1 MIGIDVG
8 GANLKVV
15 DDGGVHIHY
24 CPLFDD
30 APIREILG
38 QHIGSNAAVVMSGE
52 LADCFESKSEG
63 IGAIV
68 GAVRAIFPR
77 AIFYGTDGAFHSG
90 PVPEL
95 AAANWLVSAEYLK
108 EHYPD
113 ALFCDIGST
122 TTDIVPLCR
131 FDDLVGLSDLGRL
144 RRGYLIY
151 HGLLRTSIPTILRTV
166 SIDGTGIPVATEYF
180 ASAADAHLVLGH
192 ISPAEYSCPAPDG
205 GSRSRKGALRRLAR
219 VVCADLE
226 EIGEDGAVAIARAF
240 WEMQKQE
247 VSAAVSRA
255 ADESGA
261 DRIVVAGIGSRL
273 WSRVLGGID
282 LRDEMGAYADAL
294 PAFAVREV
302 AERRA
307 GR

>member
-24 CPLFDD
+24 CPLFDG
-30 APIREILG
+30 APIQEILG

-52 LADCFESKSEG
+52 LADCFESKEEG

-77 AIFYGTDGAFHSG
+77 AMFYGTDTAFHSG
-90 PVPEL
+90 PVPQL
-95 AAANWLVSAEYLK
+95 AAANWLVSADYLR

-122 TTDIVPLCR
+122 TTDIIPLCR
-131 FDDLVGLSDLGRL
+131 FDDLVGLRDLDRL

-151 HGLLRTSIPTILRTV
+151 HGLLRTSIPTLLRTV
-166 SIDGTGIPVATEYF
+166 SIDGTALPVATECF
-180 ASAADAHLVLGH
+180 ACAADAHIALDH

-205 GSRSRKGALRRLAR
+205 GDRSREGALRRLAR
-219 VVCADLE
+219 VVCADLG
-226 EIGEDGAVAIARAF
+226 EIGEDGAVTIARAF
-240 WEMQKQE
+240 WEIQRQE
-247 VSAAVSRA
+247 VTTAVARGA
-255 ADESGA
+255 EEAGA
-261 DRIVVAGIGSRL
+261 DRIIVAGIGSRL
-273 WSRVLGGID
+273 WSRVLGGTD
-282 LRDEMGAYADAL
+282 LRDEMGAYSDGL

-302 AERRA
+302 AERTA